1 MANCFLICSVN
12 SLQCSVNS
20 FQCPV
25 NLSYVIIPLSIFI
38 ILELFLILFLASTL
52 LAGAT
57 TYCVDITNDNRR
69 TCIHDYTMI
78 CLQRLTLL
86 PGIYL
91 ASRCSYCVYIT
102 RDNNRRTCIHD
113 YTIVTDWSD
122 YTKRGTTPLSSNQL
136 LPSHV
141 HTRMRTILDTNTLH
155 SSLPIQN
162 TILDNHTKD

>member
-1 MANCFLICSVN
+1 MPLLFVANCFLICSVN

-78 CLQRLTLL
+78 CLQRLKRL

-91 ASRCSYCVYIT
+91 ASMYSYCVYTSPEI
-102 RDNNRRTCIHD
+102 IIGELA
-113 YTIVTDWSD
+113 YMTI
-122 YTKRGTTPLSSNQL
+122 PLSVSRGLHFFLISTL
-136 LPSHV
+136 LAGV
-141 HTRMRTILDTNTLH
+141 AIVYT
-155 SSLPIQN
+155 
-162 TILDNHTKD
+162 